1 LIGIV
6 EVVVLIAAASVLQL
20 VFTTFIPAALLL
32 DPSLVVVLYLG
43 WRTGPMRGAVC
54 GTVCGLLQDLT
65 MLSPYVGLN
74 GISKTIAGF
83 VAGYLSKWVRL
94 ESPLGRVLVIML
106 FSVFDLA
113 AVGLFMVVLGVGSFP
128 SNWQF
133 IVLRAI
139 TTGLIGTLFFRAY
152 DSVKFPDKDFGYL

>member
-1 LIGIV
+1 
-6 EVVVLIAAASVLQL
+6 
-20 VFTTFIPAALLL
+20 
-32 DPSLVVVLYLG
+32 
-43 WRTGPMRGAVC
+43 
-54 GTVCGLLQDLT
+54 
-65 MLSPYVGLN
+65 
-74 GISKTIAGF
+74 
-83 VAGYLSKWVRL
+83 
-94 ESPLGRVLVIML
+94 ML

-113 AVGLFMVVLGVGSFP
+113 TVGLFMVVLGVGSFP